1 MERASLY
8 SIKRDSIK
16 NIYSII
22 SESDN
27 ISRLDISHKTS
38 LSLMTVGKVVD
49 SLLELGV
56 IRQVKETRRT
66 AGRKAGL
73 VSANSDYYSVV
84 LDIST
89 KEFVMTVVDVTLC
102 LVDTMTYTYNRNYY
116 YDENFHLFL
125 KNVASYISRRNDTDK
140 LIGIGITVPGT
151 YIASEDRVVG
161 AKIPE
166 LSSIPIRETA
176 KRILGRDI
184 NLVIRNVEAAA
195 IAGIKKMPELM
206 DSIVIYMF
214 VGDTVDGALLCNG
227 KIQSGA
233 HGFAC
238 DIGNMCF
245 HFGDILENRINGC
258 TSFDELIQ
266 ILSCA
271 IHNIILIIDPKAI
284 MFECEIPHDPG
295 IVITSVKNTL
305 LHHYKISEMRIPEF
319 IFSPSA
325 FRRSN
330 TGVTFLMRDAWLDS
344 LIK

>member
-1 MERASLY
+1 MERVSLY
-8 SIKRDSIK
+8 SIMSDSIK

-27 ISRLDISHKTS
+27 ISRLEISRKTS

-56 IRQVKETRRT
+56 IRQIKEKRTT

-73 VSANSDYYSVV
+73 VSANNEYYSVV

-89 KEFVMTVVDVTLC
+89 KEFVMTVVDVSLC
-102 LVDTMTYTYNRNYY
+102 LVDTLTYTYNRNYY
-116 YDENFHLFL
+116 YDENFYLFL
-125 KNVASYISRRNDTDK
+125 KNVASYLSRQNDTDK

-151 YIASEDRVVG
+151 YVASEDRVVG

-166 LSSIPIRETA
+166 LSSIPILETA
-176 KRILGRDI
+176 KRILKRDV

-206 DSIVIYMF
+206 NSIVIYMF
-214 VGDTVDGALLCNG
+214 VGDTVDGALLWHG

-238 DIGNMCF
+238 DFGNMSF
-245 HFGDILENRINGC
+245 HFGDILENRVSGC
-258 TSFDELIQ
+258 TSFDDLIQ
-266 ILSCA
+266 ILACA
-271 IHNIILIIDPKAI
+271 IYNIIIVIDPKAI
-284 MFECEIPHDPG
+284 MLECEIPYDPG
-295 IVITSVKNTL
+295 VVIASVKNTMQ
-305 LHHYKISEMRIPEF
+305 HHYKLPEMRIPEF

-330 TGVTFLMRDAWLDS
+330 TGVTFLMRNAWLDS